1 MLEIKNTTKQKFC
14 HRKARQITAGV
25 LNFYKLPQAE
35 VSLVVVG
42 DQKIKTLNRDFHGQN
57 KTTDV
62 LSFPAD
68 KKIPPIPRHLKNS
81 AQKDKSFNKDKS
93 SNLANF
99 NNYLGEIFINI
110 QEAARVHKYQFLF
123 AEIVERARDES
134 RSKSKTNIKSKTN
147 LQPKSHLQPK
157 SRSKSRAYIF
167 YFLLVHGLLHLIGY
181 QDKTEQGRQT
191 MIALGEKF
199 MKKWYN

>member
-14 HRKARQITAGV
+14 HRKARRITAGV

-42 DQKIKTLNRDFHGQN
+42 DQKMKTLNRDFHGQN

-68 KKIPPIPRHLKNS
+68 KKIPSIPRRLKNTLQS
-81 AQKDKSFNKDKS
+81 DESFSFD
-93 SNLANF
+93 
-99 NNYLGEIFINI
+99 NYLGEIFINI

-123 AEIVERARDES
+123 AEQARDES
-134 RSKSKTNIKSKTN
+134 CSKSKTHIKSKTN
-147 LQPKSHLQPK
+147 LQSKPRFQPK
-157 SRSKSRAYIF
+157 SRSKAKSYIF
-167 YFLLVHGLLHLIGY
+167 YFLLIHGLLHLIGY
-181 QDKTEQGRQT
+181 QDKTEKKRQA

>member
-42 DQKIKTLNRDFHGQN
+42 DQKMKTLNRDFHGQN

-68 KKIPPIPRHLKNS
+68 KKIPSIPRRLKNTLQS
-81 AQKDKSFNKDKS
+81 DESFSFD
-93 SNLANF
+93 
-99 NNYLGEIFINI
+99 NYLGEIFINI
-110 QEAARVHKYQFLF
+110 QEAARIHKYQFLF
-123 AEIVERARDES
+123 AEIAERARDES